1 MSVGAAA
8 EIKQKLDLAD
18 YIGESVPLKKSG
30 TSFKGLCPFHGEKT
44 PSFYVTPARETWKCF
59 GCGRGGDIFSFAM
72 ERETIDFP
80 EALRRLAPRAG
91 VELTERTTREDAR
104 RKRLRE
110 ALEASIAFYH
120 QVLTVHP
127 SGQPALDYLRG
138 RGFTDSTV
146 ETFQLGWAPE
156 SWDALSR
163 ALIERRGFRPE
174 DLEGAGLATRRP
186 GRASVYDR
194 FRGRII
200 FPIRDASGGA
210 TGLGGRV
217 IGQATDGPKYL
228 NSPAT
233 PLFDKSRTLYLIDR
247 AKGAIRRAGVA
258 VLVEGNTDALMAH
271 QQGFDNVVG
280 TLGTALTAAQVELL
294 TRYAPRIAM
303 AYDVD
308 AAGQSAATF
317 GATELTALVGEIER
331 SPYRGRLTDVDV
343 VRLPEGRDPD
353 ELMRDDP
360 DAWRAATEE
369 HRSIMEY
376 LIDHYARR
384 HDPRT
389 IPGREKLV
397 NAVLPTLRQITDPVR
412 RDGYLQL
419 LARRSGVDE
428 RVLLETLRRPA
439 PAAAGR
445 GGTDGG
451 QAGARIN
458 LDSVMS
464 APDALDPQAVERAL
478 EPVES
483 ILLRLLLLQPGLVGR
498 LSGRL
503 TADMLVTTPARE
515 LWTAIETSAA
525 ASSAPGGTAFERRA
539 FIDSLEPTMSAI
551 AQTLYARTD
560 PLPERQEDLEL
571 ELEQCLLSLERRR
584 LWERI
589 DYTRV
594 ALTEAQADGEQA
606 EVERLLAESL
616 TLQEQRF
623 QLDRRTASTTLLN
636 QRRPSTHKTPTPT
649 PAGGPA

>member
-1 MSVGAAA
+1 M
-8 EIKQKLDLAD
+8 
-18 YIGESVPLKKSG
+18 
-30 TSFKGLCPFHGEKT
+30 
-44 PSFYVTPARETWKCF
+44 
-59 GCGRGGDIFSFAM
+59 
-72 ERETIDFP
+72 
-80 EALRRLAPRAG
+80 
-91 VELTERTTREDAR
+91 
-104 RKRLRE
+104 
-110 ALEASIAFYH
+110 
-120 QVLTVHP
+120 
-127 SGQPALDYLRG
+127 
-138 RGFTDSTV
+138 
-146 ETFQLGWAPE
+146 
-156 SWDALSR
+156 
-163 ALIERRGFRPE
+163 
-174 DLEGAGLATRRP
+174 
-186 GRASVYDR
+186 
-194 FRGRII
+194 
-200 FPIRDASGGA
+200 
-210 TGLGGRV
+210 
-217 IGQATDGPKYL
+217 
-228 NSPAT
+228 
-233 PLFDKSRTLYLIDR
+233 
-247 AKGAIRRAGVA
+247 
-258 VLVEGNTDALMAH
+258 
-271 QQGFDNVVG
+271 
-280 TLGTALTAAQVELL
+280 
-294 TRYAPRIAM
+294 
-303 AYDVD
+303 
-308 AAGQSAATF
+308 
-317 GATELTALVGEIER
+317 
-331 SPYRGRLTDVDV
+331 
-343 VRLPEGRDPD
+343 
-353 ELMRDDP
+353 
-360 DAWRAATEE
+360 
-369 HRSIMEY
+369 
-376 LIDHYARR
+376 
-384 HDPRT
+384 
-389 IPGREKLV
+389 
-397 NAVLPTLRQITDPVR
+397 PTLRQITDPVR

-439 PAAAGR
+439 PPATGR
-445 GGTDGG
+445 GGNNASH
-451 QAGARIN
+451 AGARIN

-515 LWTAIETSAA
+515 LWTAIESSAA

-594 ALTEAQADGEQA
+594 ALTEAQADGQQA